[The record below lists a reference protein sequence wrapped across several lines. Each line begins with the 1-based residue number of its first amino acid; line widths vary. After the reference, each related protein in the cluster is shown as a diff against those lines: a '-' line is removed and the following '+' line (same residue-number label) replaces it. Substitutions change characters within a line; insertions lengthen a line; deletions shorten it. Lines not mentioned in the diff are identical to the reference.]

1 MCGIVAAVTQ
11 RNITNF
17 LLESIQRLEY
27 RGYDSSGLA
36 LINEYNKF
44 IRVRSVGK
52 VNKLIKKTKNKKLFG
67 KIGLAHTRWATH
79 GKVSEENT
87 HPHISSH
94 ISIVHNGIIENSL
107 QIKSFLEEKGYI
119 FHSDTDTEVIAHL
132 LHWEQKKAGK
142 SLLEI
147 INHSLTQLKGNY
159 SMVIMDS
166 KNSSKLIAVCS
177 GSPLVIGL
185 GIGENFIAS
194 DQIALL
200 SVTKNFIYLKEGDIA
215 IVKSEKIKIFNK
227 KNSIAQRKIIKSDVQ
242 YEYIKK
248 GKYKYYME
256 KEIYEQPKSIQNTLK
271 NRLKDNETIYF
282 SELGLKEKN
291 IFLHLEHIHI
301 VACGTSYHAAMVAK
315 HWFESL
321 ANIPCD
327 VEVASEFTSRKL
339 AVRKKSFFVT
349 LSQSGETADTLK
361 ALRISKK
368 LGYLGNLTICN
379 MKSSSLVQESDNYLL
394 TKAGVEIGVASTKS
408 FTTQLTVLLMLVA
421 KIINIKKKE
430 NNIEKKIVKVLT
442 ILPYRIEEILKK
454 NKEIQ
459 NIAKKLHNAKNIL
472 FLGRSDQY
480 PIAMEGALKLKE
492 IAYIHAEAYPCGEL
506 KHGPLALIDK
516 DIPII
521 ITAPKN
527 SLLEKTKKNIQEI
540 CTRGGLIYIF
550 SDEEINL
557 EKNITSLKVPYV
569 EEIIAP
575 IFYIIPLQLL
585 AYYIAL
591 SKGTNIDQPRNLAK
605 SVTVE

>member
-11 RNITNF
+11 RNIIDF

-36 LINEYNKF
+36 LINKNNNF
-44 IRVRSVGK
+44 IRVRCIGK
-52 VNKLIKKTKNKKLFG
+52 VSQLIKKTKNKKLFG

-94 ISIVHNGIIENSL
+94 IAIVHNGIIENSFQL
-107 QIKSFLEEKGYI
+107 RLFLEKQGYI
-119 FHSDTDTEVIAHL
+119 FYSDTDTEVIVHL
-132 LHWEQKKAGK
+132 LHWEQKKTGK
-142 SLLEI
+142 SLLEAMH
-147 INHSLTQLKGNY
+147 NSLIRLHGNY
-159 SMVIMDS
+159 SMVVMDTH
-166 KNSSKLIAVCS
+166 NSSRLIAVCS
-177 GSPLVIGL
+177 GSPLIIGL

-200 SVTKNFIYLKEGDIA
+200 NITKRFIYLKEGDIA
-215 IVKSEKIKIFNK
+215 IVQPEQTQIFNK
-227 KNSIAQRKIIKSDVQ
+227 HNSIVQRKIIQSDVQ
-242 YEYIKK
+242 YECVKK
-248 GKYKYYME
+248 GKYKHYME
-256 KEIYEQPKSIQNTLK
+256 KEIYEQPTSIRNTLK
-271 NRLKDNETIYF
+271 HRLKNNKTIDF
-282 SELGLKEKN
+282 PELGVQEKN
-291 IFLHLEHIHI
+291 IFLHLEHIQI
-301 VACGTSYHAAMVAK
+301 VACGTSYHAAMVSK
-315 HWFESL
+315 HWFESI

-327 VEVASEFTSRKL
+327 VEVASEFSSRKL
-339 AVRKKSFFVT
+339 AVRKKSFFIT
-349 LSQSGETADTLK
+349 LSQSGETADTLT

-379 MKSSSLVQESDNYLL
+379 MKGSSLVQESDNCLL
-394 TKAGVEIGVASTKS
+394 TKAGIEIGVASTKS

-421 KIINIKKKE
+421 KIVSIKQKK
-430 NNIEKKIVKVLT
+430 NDIEKKIVKILN

-454 NKEIQ
+454 NQEIK
-459 NIAKKLHNAKNIL
+459 NIAKKLYHTKNMI
-472 FLGRSDQY
+472 FLGRRDQY

-492 IAYIHAEAYPCGEL
+492 ISYIHAEAYPSGEL

-516 DIPII
+516 NIPII
-521 ITAPKN
+521 ITAPNN
-527 SLLEKTKKNIQEI
+527 SLIEKTKKNIQEI
-540 CTRGGLIYIF
+540 CSRGGLIYIF
-550 SDEEINL
+550 SDAEMNL
-557 EKNITSLKVPYV
+557 EKNITLFKVPYV

>member
-11 RNITNF
+11 RNIISF
-17 LLESIQRLEY
+17 LLERIQRLEY
-27 RGYDSSGLA
+27 RGYDSAGLA
-36 LINEYNKF
+36 LINQNNNF
-44 IRVRSVGK
+44 IRVRCVGK
-52 VNKLIKKTKNKKLFG
+52 VNELIKKTKNKKLFG

-87 HPHISSH
+87 HPHISSN
-94 ISIVHNGIIENSL
+94 IAIVHNGIIENSF
-107 QIKSFLEEKGYI
+107 QIRSFLEKKGYI
-119 FHSDTDTEVIAHL
+119 FYSDTDTEVIVHL
-132 LHWEQKKAGK
+132 LHWEQKKTGK

-147 INHSLTQLKGNY
+147 MHYSLMKLKGNY
-159 SMVIMDS
+159 SMVVMDS

-177 GSPLVIGL
+177 GSPLIIGL
-185 GIGENFIAS
+185 GAGENFIAS

-200 SVTKNFIYLKEGDIA
+200 GVTKHFIYLKEGDIA
-215 IVKSEKIKIFNK
+215 IVKLKKIKIFNQ
-227 KNSIAQRKIIKSDVQ
+227 NNCIVQRKIIESDIK

-256 KEIYEQPKSIQNTLK
+256 KEIYEQPKSIRNTLK
-271 NRLKDNETIYF
+271 NRLKDNKTIYF
-282 SELGLKEKN
+282 PELGKKETN

-339 AVRKKSFFVT
+339 AIRRKSFFVT
-349 LSQSGETADTLK
+349 LSQSGETADTLM

-379 MKSSSLVQESDNYLL
+379 MKSSSLVQESDSYLL

-421 KIINIKKKE
+421 KIVSIKKKE
-430 NNIEKKIVKVLT
+430 DNIEKKIVKILT
-442 ILPYRIEEILKK
+442 VLPYRIEEILKTK
-454 NKEIQ
+454 KAIQ
-459 NIAKKLHNAKNIL
+459 NIAKKLYNTKNML
-472 FLGRSDQY
+472 FLGRNDQY

-521 ITAPKN
+521 IIAPKN

-540 CTRGGLIYIF
+540 CTRGGLIYVF

-557 EKNITSLKVPYV
+557 EKNITCLKVPYV

-575 IFYIIPLQLL
+575 ISYVIPLQLL

>member
-11 RNITNF
+11 RNIINF
-17 LLESIQRLEY
+17 LLENIKRLEY

-36 LINEYNKF
+36 IINKNNNLS
-44 IRVRSVGK
+44 RVRCVGK
-52 VNKLIKKTKNKKLFG
+52 VNELIEKTKKKKLFG
-67 KIGLAHTRWATH
+67 TIGLAHTRWATH
-79 GKVSEENT
+79 GKVSEKNT

-94 ISIVHNGIIENSL
+94 IAIVHNGIIENSFQL
-107 QIKSFLEEKGYI
+107 RSLLTKQGYI
-119 FHSDTDTEVIAHL
+119 FYSETDTEVIVHL
-132 LHWEQKKAGK
+132 LHWEQKKTGK
-142 SLLEI
+142 SLLEVMR
-147 INHSLTQLKGNY
+147 NSLMKLQGNY
-159 SMVIMDS
+159 SMVVMDS
-166 KNSSKLIAVCS
+166 HNPSKLIAVCS
-177 GSPLVIGL
+177 GCPLIIGL
-185 GIGENFIAS
+185 GTKENFIAS

-200 SVTKNFIYLKEGDIA
+200 NITKRFIYLKEGDIA
-215 IVKSEKIKIFNK
+215 IVKRENIKIFNK
-227 KNSIAQRKIIKSDVQ
+227 DNSIIKRKIIKSDVK
-242 YEYIKK
+242 YESVKK
-248 GKYKYYME
+248 GKYKHYME
-256 KEIYEQPKSIQNTLK
+256 KEIYEQPKSIRNTLK
-271 NRLKDNETIYF
+271 NRLKNNTSIYF
-282 SELGLKEKN
+282 PELGLKEIN
-291 IFLHLEHIHI
+291 IFLHLEHIQI
-301 VACGTSYHAAMVAK
+301 VACGTSYHAAMVSK
-315 HWFESL
+315 HWFESI

-327 VEVASEFTSRKL
+327 VEVASEFSSRKL
-339 AVRKKSFFVT
+339 AVRKKSFFIT
-349 LSQSGETADTLK
+349 LSQSGETADTLR

-379 MKSSSLVQESDNYLL
+379 MKGSSLVQESDNYLL

-421 KIINIKKKE
+421 KIVSIKKKE
-430 NNIEKKIVKVLT
+430 NDIEKKIVKILT

-459 NIAKKLHNAKNIL
+459 NIAKKLYNKKNIL
-472 FLGRSDQY
+472 FLGRGDQY

-492 IAYIHAEAYPCGEL
+492 ISYIHAEAYPSGEL

-516 DIPII
+516 NMPII

-557 EKNITSLKVPYV
+557 EKNITLLKVPYV

-575 IFYIIPLQLL
+575 IFYIVPLQLL

>member
-11 RNITNF
+11 RNIINC
-17 LLESIQRLEY
+17 LLQSIKRLEY

-36 LINEYNKF
+36 LINKNNNF
-44 IRVRSVGK
+44 IRFRSVGK
-52 VNKLIKKTKNKKLFG
+52 VNELIKKIKNKKLFG
-67 KIGLAHTRWATH
+67 TIGLAHTRWATH

-94 ISIVHNGIIENSL
+94 IAIVHNGIIENSL
-107 QIKSFLEEKGYI
+107 QLRSFLEKKGYI
-119 FHSDTDTEVIAHL
+119 FYSETDTEVIVHL
-132 LHWEQKKAGK
+132 LHWEQKKTGK
-142 SLLEI
+142 PLLEVI
-147 INHSLTQLKGNY
+147 SNILIKLHGNY

-166 KNSSKLIAVCS
+166 NNSSKLIAVCS
-177 GSPLVIGL
+177 GSPLIIGL
-185 GIGENFIAS
+185 GVEENFIAS

-200 SVTKNFIYLKEGDIA
+200 NITKRFIYLKEGDIA
-215 IVKSEKIKIFNK
+215 IIKSEKIKIFD
-227 KNSIAQRKIIKSDVQ
+227 KNNLIIQRKIVKSNIK
-242 YEYIKK
+242 YECINK
-248 GKYKYYME
+248 GKYKHYME
-256 KEIYEQPKSIQNTLK
+256 KEIYEQPISIRNTLK
-271 NRLKDNETIYF
+271 NRLKNNTTIYF
-282 SELGLKEKN
+282 PELGLKEKN
-291 IFLHLEHIHI
+291 IFLHLEHIQI
-301 VACGTSYHAAMVAK
+301 VACGTSYHAAMVSK
-315 HWFESL
+315 HWFESI

-327 VEVASEFTSRKL
+327 VEVASEFSYRKL
-339 AVRKKSFFVT
+339 AVRKKSFFIT
-349 LSQSGETADTLK
+349 LSQSGETADTLR

-379 MKSSSLVQESDNYLL
+379 MQGSSLVQESDTCLL
-394 TKAGVEIGVASTKS
+394 TKAGIEIGVASTKS

-421 KIINIKKKE
+421 KIVGIKKKE
-430 NNIEKKIVKVLT
+430 NNIEKQIVKILT

-454 NKEIQ
+454 NKEIK
-459 NIAKKLHNAKNIL
+459 NLAKKIYNKKNML
-472 FLGRSDQY
+472 FLGRGDQY

-492 IAYIHAEAYPCGEL
+492 ISYIHAEAYPSGEL

-516 DIPII
+516 NVPII

-527 SLLEKTKKNIQEI
+527 SLLEKTKQNIQEI
-540 CTRGGLIYIF
+540 CARGGLIYIF

-557 EKNITSLKVPYV
+557 EKNITVLKLPYV

-591 SKGTNIDQPRNLAK
+591 IKGTNIDQPRNLAK